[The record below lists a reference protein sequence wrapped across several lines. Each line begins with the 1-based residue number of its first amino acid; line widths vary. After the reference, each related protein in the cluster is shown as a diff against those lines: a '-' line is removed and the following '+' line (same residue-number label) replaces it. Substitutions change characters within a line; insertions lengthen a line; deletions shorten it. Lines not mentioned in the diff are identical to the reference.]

1 MYKINI
7 GYLYKVLIERDLK
20 KCYYN
25 STVIYLEEFEMKKL
39 VSILV
44 VALALCLAV
53 TLGVSA
59 ATADIVI

>member
-1 MYKINI
+1 
-7 GYLYKVLIERDLK
+7 
-20 KCYYN
+20 
-25 STVIYLEEFEMKKL
+25 MKKL
-39 VSILV
+39 LSILV